1 MLKIGGVGGLRL
13 PRFLVKENFFMK
25 LNRQKV
31 IIFNYNFKLTKEED
45 EIVFYVAKQLSAEA
59 FKLWIYLYKEGT
71 RLGCYYLRRKRVQE
85 DFGIKKTQYNT
96 AIKELIER
104 GYLVQHSEANSVNN
118 VWEFYVMP
126 VVKID

>member
-1 MLKIGGVGGLRL
+1 
-13 PRFLVKENFFMK
+13 MK
-25 LNRQKV
+25 LNRQKI
-31 IIFNYNFKLTKEED
+31 IIFNYALKLTKD
-45 EIVFYVAKQLSAEA
+45 ENEIIFYAAKQLSAEA
-59 FKLWIYLYKEGT
+59 FKLWMYLYKEGT
-71 RLGCYYLRRKRVQE
+71 CLGCYYLRRKKVQE
-85 DFGIKKTQYNT
+85 DFGINKIQYNT

>member
-1 MLKIGGVGGLRL
+1 
-13 PRFLVKENFFMK
+13 MK

-31 IIFNYNFKLTKEED
+31 IIFNYNFKLTKD
-45 EIVFYVAKQLSAEA
+45 EYEIIFYVAKQLSTEA

-85 DFGIKKTQYNT
+85 DFGIKKTQYDS
-96 AIKELIER
+96 AIKELIEK
-104 GYLVQHSEANSVNN
+104 GYLVQHSEANSVAN

-126 VVKID
+126 VIKID

>member
-1 MLKIGGVGGLRL
+1 
-13 PRFLVKENFFMK
+13 MK

-31 IIFNYNFKLTKEED
+31 IIFNYNSKLTQGDD
-45 EIVFYVAKQLSAEA
+45 EIIFYVAKQLSAEA
-59 FKLWIYLYKEGT
+59 FKLWTYLYKEGM

-85 DFGIKKTQYNT
+85 DFGIKKTQYNS
-96 AIKELIER
+96 AIKELIEK
-104 GYLVQHSEANSVNN
+104 GYLVQHLEANSVNN

>member
-1 MLKIGGVGGLRL
+1 
-13 PRFLVKENFFMK
+13 MK
-25 LNRQKV
+25 LNRQKI
-31 IIFNYNFKLTKEED
+31 IIFNYALKLTKDED
-45 EIVFYVAKQLSAEA
+45 EIIFYVAKQLSVEA

-96 AIKELIER
+96 AIKELIEK
-104 GYLVQHSEANSVNN
+104 GYLVQHLEANSVTN

>member
-1 MLKIGGVGGLRL
+1 
-13 PRFLVKENFFMK
+13 MK
-25 LNRQKV
+25 LNRQKL
-31 IIFNYNFKLTKEED
+31 IIFNYNLKLTKD
-45 EIVFYVAKQLSAEA
+45 EYEIIFNVAKQLSAEA
-59 FKLWIYLYKEGT
+59 FKLWMYLYKEGT

>member
-1 MLKIGGVGGLRL
+1 
-13 PRFLVKENFFMK
+13 MK

-31 IIFNYNFKLTKEED
+31 IIFNYNSKLTQGD
-45 EIVFYVAKQLSAEA
+45 YEIIFYVAKQLSAEA

-85 DFGIKKTQYNT
+85 DFGIKKIQYDT
-96 AIKELIER
+96 AIKELIEK

-126 VVKID
+126 VIKID

>member
-1 MLKIGGVGGLRL
+1 
-13 PRFLVKENFFMK
+13 MK

-31 IIFNYNFKLTKEED
+31 IIFNYNFKLTKD
-45 EIVFYVAKQLSAEA
+45 EYEIIFYVAKQLSVEA
-59 FKLWIYLYKEGT
+59 FKLWMYLYKEGT

-85 DFGIKKTQYNT
+85 DFGIKKIQYDT
-96 AIKELIER
+96 AIKELIEK

-126 VVKID
+126 VIKID

>member
-1 MLKIGGVGGLRL
+1 
-13 PRFLVKENFFMK
+13 MK

-31 IIFNYNFKLTKEED
+31 IIFNYNLKLTKD
-45 EIVFYVAKQLSAEA
+45 EYEIIFYVAKQLSAEA

-85 DFGIKKTQYNT
+85 DFGIKKTQYNS
-96 AIKELIER
+96 AFKELIEK
-104 GYLVQHSEANSVNN
+104 GYLVQHLEADSVAN

-126 VVKID
+126 VIKND

>member
-1 MLKIGGVGGLRL
+1 
-13 PRFLVKENFFMK
+13 MK

-31 IIFNYNFKLTKEED
+31 IIFNYNFKLTKD
-45 EIVFYVAKQLSAEA
+45 EYEIIFYVAKQLSVEA
-59 FKLWIYLYKEGT
+59 FKLWMYLYREGT

-85 DFGIKKTQYNT
+85 DFGIKKIQYDT
-96 AIKELIER
+96 AIKELIEK

-126 VVKID
+126 VIKID

>member
-1 MLKIGGVGGLRL
+1 
-13 PRFLVKENFFMK
+13 MK

-31 IIFNYNFKLTKEED
+31 IIFNYALKLTKD
-45 EIVFYVAKQLSAEA
+45 ENEIIFYSAKQLSAEA
-59 FKLWIYLYKEGT
+59 FKLWIYLYREGT

-96 AIKELIER
+96 AIKELIEK
-104 GYLVQHSEANSVNN
+104 GYLVQHLEANSVSN

>member
-1 MLKIGGVGGLRL
+1 
-13 PRFLVKENFFMK
+13 MK
-25 LNRQKV
+25 LNRQKI
-31 IIFNYNFKLTKEED
+31 IIFNYALKLTKDED
-45 EIVFYVAKQLSAEA
+45 EIIFNTAKQLSAEA
-59 FKLWIYLYKEGT
+59 FKLWMYLYKEGA

-96 AIKELIER
+96 AFKELIEK
-104 GYLVQHSEANSVNN
+104 GYLVQHLEANSVNN

>member
-1 MLKIGGVGGLRL
+1 
-13 PRFLVKENFFMK
+13 MK

-31 IIFNYNFKLTKEED
+31 IIFNYNFKLTKDED

-59 FKLWIYLYKEGT
+59 FKLWIYLYKEGM

-85 DFGIKKTQYNT
+85 DFGIKKTQYNS
-96 AIKELIER
+96 AFKELIEK
-104 GYLVQHSEANSVNN
+104 GYLVQHSEANSVAN

-126 VVKID
+126 VIKND

>member
-1 MLKIGGVGGLRL
+1 MR
-13 PRFLVKENFFMK
+13 

-31 IIFNYNFKLTKEED
+31 IIFNYNSKLTQGDD
-45 EIVFYVAKQLSAEA
+45 EIIFYTAKQLSAEA
-59 FKLWIYLYKEGT
+59 FKLWMYLYKEGT

-85 DFGIKKTQYNT
+85 DFGIKKTQYDS
-96 AIKELIER
+96 AFKELIEK